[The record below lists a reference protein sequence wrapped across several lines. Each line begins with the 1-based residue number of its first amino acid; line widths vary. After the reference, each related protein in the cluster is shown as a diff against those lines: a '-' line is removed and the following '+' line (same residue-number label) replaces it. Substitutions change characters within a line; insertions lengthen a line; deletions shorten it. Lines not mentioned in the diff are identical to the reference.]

1 MEIIAYIAMTL
12 LFAILALVAFVA
24 MVIAKAVSARPELA
38 EVDPVALR
46 LTAKMSSFCF
56 HFCSAVTVF
65 LAIIGPVLAL
75 PVLLPALG
83 K

>member
-1 MEIIAYIAMTL
+1 MYRAGNLRRSYQIIRDS
-12 LFAILALVAFVA
+12 LVP
-24 MVIAKAVSARPELA
+24 RRTEWEPGQLA